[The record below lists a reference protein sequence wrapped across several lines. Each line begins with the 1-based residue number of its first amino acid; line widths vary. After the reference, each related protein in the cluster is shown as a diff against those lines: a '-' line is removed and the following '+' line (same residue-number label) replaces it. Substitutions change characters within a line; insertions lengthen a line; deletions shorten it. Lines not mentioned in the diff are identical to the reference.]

1 MAEDGSNVSWW
12 MIGVAVAAAL
22 APWPIGPEPHL
33 IQKIR
38 WLAAGELTQ
47 PVDIF
52 DLALHAAPAL
62 LVIGRIVVDWRNANG
77 DDSGDAEPAE

>member
-1 MAEDGSNVSWW
+1 MAEHGSNVSWW

-38 WLAAGELTQ
+38 WLAASELTRA
-47 PVDIF
+47 VDIF
-52 DLALHAAPAL
+52 DLVLHAAPAL
-62 LVIGRIVVDWRNANG
+62 LVIGRMALDWRNASRDNS
-77 DDSGDAEPAE
+77 DKSQPSE